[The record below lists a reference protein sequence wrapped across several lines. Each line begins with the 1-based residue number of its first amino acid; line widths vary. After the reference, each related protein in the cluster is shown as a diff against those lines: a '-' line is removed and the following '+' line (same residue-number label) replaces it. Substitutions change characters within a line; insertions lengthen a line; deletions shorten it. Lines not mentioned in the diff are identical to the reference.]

1 VQNDVWNESAHG
13 GNTLLTLVKLADNA
27 DDESREAWPSVALL
41 TEKTRASR
49 RTVQRALRE
58 LQGGGDHPP
67 EIIAVG
73 PSRKRDGNDWTTT
86 YRIIIGTPEYER
98 RKGEWEAAREGGRQD
113 DAGAKTNP
121 VGASNTPSGGVT
133 MTPGTQR
140 EPSEEPKA
148 LPAASAREPE
158 LEDVS
163 VPSELGAAFAEVTA
177 ILDRVAEARG
187 AE

>member
-58 LQGGGDHPP
+58 LQ
-67 EIIAVG
+67 A
-73 PSRKRDGNDWTTT
+73 
-86 YRIIIGTPEYER
+86 
-98 RKGEWEAAREGGRQD
+98 
-113 DAGAKTNP
+113 
-121 VGASNTPSGGVT
+121 GGVT

-177 ILDRVAEARG
+177 I
-187 AE
+187 